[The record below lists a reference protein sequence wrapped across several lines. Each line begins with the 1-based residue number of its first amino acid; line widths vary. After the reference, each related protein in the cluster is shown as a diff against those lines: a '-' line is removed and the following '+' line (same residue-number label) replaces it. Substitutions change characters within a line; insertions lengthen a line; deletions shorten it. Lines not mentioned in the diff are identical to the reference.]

1 LDTISVGGEQHQAL
15 PMIVVLEQHN
25 AHKHQ
30 HLIDEMFRLRARIFR
45 DRLNWDVEVT
55 DGKERDR
62 YDDEQPAPIQSRLP
76 SRLRGCERRP
86 RFSAHRAMTIQGV
99 KQTAVDSLF

>member
-1 LDTISVGGEQHQAL
+1 MVVGEQHLAL

-25 AHKHQ
+25 AHQ
-30 HLIDEMFRLRARIFR
+30 YRHLIDEMFRLRARVFR

-62 YDDEQPAPIQSRLP
+62 YDDEQPEPVPEICTGR
-76 SRLRGCERRP
+76 
-86 RFSAHRAMTIQGV
+86 
-99 KQTAVDSLF
+99 

>member
-1 LDTISVGGEQHQAL
+1 MVGEKQHLAL

-25 AHKHQ
+25 AHQ
-30 HLIDEMFRLRARIFR
+30 YRHLIDEMFRLRARVFR

-62 YDDEQPAPIQSRLP
+62 YDDEQPEPVPEICTGR
-76 SRLRGCERRP
+76 
-86 RFSAHRAMTIQGV
+86 
-99 KQTAVDSLF
+99 